1 MARFFIDDSSGDD
14 QRSLL
19 NTSKFARFMGQS
31 TPMVAAKRKY
41 LVTNAQSG
49 TFSLTMLKGCVFRV
63 GPHMCYTDADVE
75 LSSANLHQLSG
86 DDFVNGHD
94 YAVFAYLSPDA
105 IANNLAE
112 SYIIIDCNNE
122 LPKGYNDDT
131 CLCVGGFH
139 YGYCAT
145 YDKNYYMTQG
155 AAPHLGVLEFSIWTL
170 LHRIGRPNG
179 DGWKNNRGMTY
190 VPPINKWVGIYIG
203 NSNEGYPVYGVHPTV
218 LLKNPVTGQWT
229 GNNGPEPYE
238 ALIHSVCRGNGFRP
252 CTFSE
257 YLVAGYGTPS
267 ATSNDNTNAFISTS
281 NQGSG
286 KTGSVV
292 NAVSLYGCKD
302 ILGLAYEAFFDP
314 SGVSGKVLCSST
326 TYNSGATHHAIEMC
340 FHVDTDFSWRLC
352 ADNCY

>member
-31 TPMVAAKRKY
+31 TPMVAARRKY

-122 LPKGYNDDT
+122 LPKGYNEDT

-145 YDKNYYMTQG
+145 YDKNYYITQG

-170 LHRIGRPNG
+170 LHRIGRPDG

-190 VPPINKWVGIYIG
+190 IPPINKWVGIYI
-203 NSNEGYPVYGVHPTV
+203 SQCSDGYPAYGSNITRLVKPPSGWDT
-218 LLKNPVTGQWT
+218 
-229 GNNGPEPYE
+229 EPYE
-238 ALIHSVCRGNGFRP
+238 ALLNSVCRGKGFRP

-257 YLVAGYGTPS
+257 YLAAGFGSPAVT
-267 ATSNDNTNAFISTS
+267 ANDNTNAWISTS
-281 NQGSG
+281 NQSVGPNG
-286 KTGSVV
+286 GVV

-302 ILGLAYEAFFDP
+302 IIGLMREAFFDP
-314 SGVSGKVLCSST
+314 SGVLGKVLCSST
-326 TYNSGATHHAIEMC
+326 TYNSGGNHKVVEMC
-340 FHVDTDFSWRLC
+340 SHTDNDFAWRLC